1 MLAVTFFVASRVLAR
16 LGASQG
22 AAGTAQL
29 YLLEH
34 GWLYGEGDRARNRG
48 V

>member
-16 LGASQG
+16 LSASQG

-29 YLLEH
+29 IFSNLEP
-34 GWLYGEGDRARNRG
+34 GWLAVRRG
-48 V
+48 R